1 MRSRVS
7 SIGSCPVRQCIR
19 PYVIELK
26 GQTLKVSS
34 EQSSLPSG
42 LYKKISNRILCFEL
56 VRRVQLKFVKT
67 FIGNFP
73 GTFAKVRTLKDFVLV
88 NSDRFLK
95 RGMNSFLLAHAVN
108 SLMLVIPKS
117 WLKRSL

>member
-1 MRSRVS
+1 M
-7 SIGSCPVRQCIR
+7 
-19 PYVIELK
+19 
-26 GQTLKVSS
+26 
-34 EQSSLPSG
+34 
-42 LYKKISNRILCFEL
+42 
-56 VRRVQLKFVKT
+56 KT

-108 SLMLVIPKS
+108 FANASYSEKLAQEESVIQILVCS
-117 WLKRSL
+117 SAY